1 MAQVVAH
8 LLTISLL
15 VTWESIPVEGKAG
28 AGAVFRHF
36 KKIWGTMPIKPVVSA
51 VAAKLSGDFVSR
63 ARLSVSPREPL
74 WRLPRRACP

>member
-15 VTWESIPVEGKAG
+15 VTWESIPVQGKAG

-36 KKIWGTMPIKPVVSA
+36 KKLWGTMPIKPVASA
-51 VAAKLSGDFVSR
+51 IAAKLSEVTSR
-63 ARLSVSPREPL
+63 AVHG
-74 WRLPRRACP
+74 